1 MDGYKVRLFIFCI
14 VVGLYL
20 SLSHPFYLS
29 PAIAVSVGDSYEGS
43 RNGDEGDDGSGS
55 DSEEDNQGD
64 ITIETEIGP
73 EFTDEDSQE
82 IQACSLDV
90 FKDKFPLD
98 FVQAPVINGVKDCPE
113 LTMFGFTHEACFIVD
128 TFEKIEP
135 GIIASLFIL
144 AIISL

>member
-1 MDGYKVRLFIFCI
+1 MDGYKIRSFIFCI

-20 SLSHPFYLS
+20 SLSHPFLNA
-29 PAIAVSVGDSYEGS
+29 PVFAIDADDSFDGVQ
-43 RNGDEGDDGSGS
+43 NGPGDEDEDSGS
-55 DSEEDNQGD
+55 DSENEGD